1 MSKLNVQELESR
13 IAPGYGLFSFL
24 SNLAAQDSAF
34 GDVFNSLVDPET
46 GDVDVNGAADVFNSA
61 GGAQVTPVVPSFTLS
76 DNIVISDRT
85 ASAILGLFGK

>member
-24 SNLAAQDSAF
+24 SNLAAQDSEF
-34 GDVFNSLVDPET
+34 GSLFNQVVDPET
-46 GDVDVNGAADVFNSA
+46 GNVDVGAASEVANQI
-61 GGAQVTPVVPSFTLS
+61 GAPVMPVRESFTLS

-85 ASAILGLFGK
+85 ASSILNLFGK